1 MSGPP
6 GAPPQYHVTL
16 TRRRARQLVADPGW
30 GRQSEYR
37 SLRDCVCVCVRSAG
51 REPWQSRDTYHFRV
65 FRLRRKLPYNKLTEP
80 FFAIGLQ
87 CCFIGF
93 SYNRN

>member
-16 TRRRARQLVADPGW
+16 TRRRARQLVAGPGW

-37 SLRDCVCVCVRSAG
+37 SRRDCVCVCG
-51 REPWQSRDTYHFRV
+51 RPVVSRDSPVTHG
-65 FRLRRKLPYNKLTEP
+65 P
-80 FFAIGLQ
+80 IGPDLK
-87 CCFIGF
+87 
-93 SYNRN
+93 